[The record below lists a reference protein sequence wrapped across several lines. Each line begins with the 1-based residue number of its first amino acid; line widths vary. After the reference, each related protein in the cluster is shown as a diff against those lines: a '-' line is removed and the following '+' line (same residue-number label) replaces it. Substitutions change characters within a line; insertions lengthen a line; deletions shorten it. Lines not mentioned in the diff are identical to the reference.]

1 MKNILLLCG
10 GDGAEHQISLISAKF
25 IESKLNEIEEYNV
38 ITVEIHDKKFIT
50 ANGSV
55 GFFNKDSE
63 FVVDDNNYFI
73 DCVVPCIHG
82 VPGETG
88 DIQSFLEILNIPY
101 IGCKS
106 EASHNCFNK
115 ITTKLYLSALNI
127 PNTPFLI
134 IPRKDEIFKQKALEA
149 FDVWQDVYVKAA
161 SQGSSIGCYHV
172 TKKEDLWDSIVE
184 AFMYSDDVI
193 VEKTIKHRELECAA
207 YEMDGNIFIT
217 NPGEII
223 MPDNLFYTFDEKY
236 SKDSGSTTTVEPQNL
251 SEEIKE
257 QIRNYA
263 RAAFVGLKLRDLS
276 RIDFF
281 LSDSDEIIIN
291 EINTFPGMTP
301 ISMFPKLLEHNGHQ
315 ITDFFKKAIE
325 RAIAEQKQL

>member
-10 GDGAEHQISLISAKF
+10 GDGAEHQISLISADF
-25 IESKLNEIEEYNV
+25 IEKKINEIGEYNV
-38 ITVEIHDKKFIT
+38 IRAEIHNKKFILKD
-50 ANGSV
+50 GSA
-55 GFFNKDSE
+55 GYFDKDSR
-63 FVVDDNNYFI
+63 FVTGS
-73 DCVVPCIHG
+73 DCLDIYCAVPCIHG

-88 DIQSFLEILNIPY
+88 DIQSFLEIFNIPY

-115 ITTKLYLSALNI
+115 ITTKLYLTALNI

-134 IPRKDEIFKQKALEA
+134 VPRQDELSKANALKA
-149 FDVWQDVYVKAA
+149 FDSWQDVYVKAA

-172 TKKEDLWDSIVE
+172 TKKEDLWDSVVE
-184 AFMYSDDVI
+184 AFTFSEDVI
-193 VEKTIKHRELECAA
+193 IEKTIKHRELECAA
-207 YEMDGNIFIT
+207 YEIDGNIYIT

-236 SKDSGSTTTVEPQNL
+236 SKDSGSVTTVEPQNL
-251 SEEIKE
+251 SDEIK
-257 QIRNYA
+257 QMIRDYA
-263 RAAFVGLKLRDLS
+263 RKAYLGLKLRDLS

-281 LSDSDEIIIN
+281 LSDHNEIIIN

-315 ITDFFKKAIE
+315 MTEFLRQAIE
-325 RAIAEQKQL
+325 RAASKKK